1 MQLLVSVN
9 FGPLITPWASLA
21 TLLWHSQ
28 LKRAGIQIPWRVFI
42 AFGCVLAP
50 LAVWLGSAVA

>member
-1 MQLLVSVN
+1 MQLLVGVN

-28 LKRAGIQIPWRVFI
+28 LERAGIQIPWRVFI

-50 LAVWLGSAVA
+50 LAVWLGTAVA